1 MLEESEMCTVPGG
14 LARVKKQFEKDKIA
28 SSSNT
33 FTQYQHQNRSEQVIL
48 LLVKDK
54 SCRAEMLLFQCW
66 YKTHIPALFGGIFVY
81 ITHQEW

>member
-33 FTQYQHQNRSEQVIL
+33 FTQYQYQHKNRSEQVIL
-48 LLVKDK
+48 LSVKDK
-54 SCRAEMLLFQCW
+54 SCLAEMLLFQC
-66 YKTHIPALFGGIFVY
+66 
-81 ITHQEW
+81 

>member
-28 SSSNT
+28 SSCNT
-33 FTQYQHQNRSEQVIL
+33 FTQYQYQHQDRSEQVVL

-54 SCRAEMLLFQCW
+54 SCLVEMLSFQC
-66 YKTHIPALFGGIFVY
+66 
-81 ITHQEW
+81 